1 MASIPVESGDVLGPV
16 MDRMLEAL
24 RSHDAG
30 RFAALFADDYVSIQP
45 AHPARG
51 FGGSAQVLANWTAV
65 FEGVPDFHAELLA
78 SAVSENVTWGE
89 WAWTGHHTDEHSP
102 FAMSG
107 VTILEIRDGLIARGR
122 LYMETVDAGDQ
133 DIDQAVRE
141 LYRPP
146 GASEG

>member
-1 MASIPVESGDVLGPV
+1 
-16 MDRMLEAL
+16 
-24 RSHDAG
+24 
-30 RFAALFADDYVSIQP
+30 
-45 AHPARG
+45 
-51 FGGSAQVLANWTAV
+51 
-65 FEGVPDFHAELLA
+65 
-78 SAVSENVTWGE
+78 
-89 WAWTGHHTDEHSP
+89 
-102 FAMSG
+102 MSG

>member
-1 MASIPVESGDVLGPV
+1 MASIPAEGGGVLEQV
-16 MDRMLEAL
+16 LDRMLEAL
-24 RSHDAG
+24 ALHDAR
-30 RFAALFADDYVSIQP
+30 RFAALFAADYVSVHP

-51 FGGSAQVLANWTAV
+51 FGGSAQVLANWTSV

-78 SAVSENVTWGE
+78 SVVSDDVAWGE
-89 WAWTGHHTDEHSP
+89 WAWTGHHTDGSP

-107 VTILEIRDGLIARGR
+107 VTILETRDGLISRGR

-146 GASEG
+146 GAPEG

>member
-89 WAWTGHHTDEHSP
+89 WAWTGHHTDGSP

>member
-16 MDRMLEAL
+16 MNRMLEAL

-89 WAWTGHHTDEHSP
+89 WAWTGHHTDGSP

>member
-1 MASIPVESGDVLGPV
+1 MASIPVESSDVLGRV

-24 RSHDAG
+24 SSHDA
-30 RFAALFADDYVSIQP
+30 RRVAALFADDYVSIQP

-89 WAWTGHHTDEHSP
+89 WAWTGHHTDGSP
-102 FAMSG
+102 FALSG

-133 DIDQAVRE
+133 DINQAVRE

>member
-1 MASIPVESGDVLGPV
+1 MASIPAESGDVLGPV

-65 FEGVPDFHAELLA
+65 FEGVPDFRAELLA

-89 WAWTGHHTDEHSP
+89 WAWTGHHTDGSP

>member
-1 MASIPVESGDVLGPV
+1 MASIPVERGDVLGRV

-24 RSHDAG
+24 SSHDAR
-30 RFAALFADDYVSIQP
+30 RFAALFADDYVSVQP

-89 WAWTGHHTDEHSP
+89 WAWTGHHTDGSP

-122 LYMETVDAGDQ
+122 LHMEAVDAGDQ

>member
-1 MASIPVESGDVLGPV
+1 MASVPAESHEVLERV
-16 MDRMLEAL
+16 MGRLLDAL
-24 RSHDAG
+24 SSHDA
-30 RFAALFADDYVSIQP
+30 RRLAALFADDYVSVQP

-51 FGGSAQVLANWTAV
+51 FVGSAQVLANWTSV

-78 SAVSENVTWGE
+78 SAVRDDVAWGE
-89 WAWTGHHTDEHSP
+89 WAWTGHHTDGSP
-102 FAMSG
+102 FAMCG
-107 VTILEIRDGLIARGR
+107 VIILETRDGLVSRGR

-146 GASEG
+146 GAPEG

>member
-1 MASIPVESGDVLGPV
+1 MASIPVERGDVLGPV

-89 WAWTGHHTDEHSP
+89 WAWTGHHTDGSP